1 MGNLVSQL
9 VNSSNKTFI
18 AFLKRESD
26 GALFDYENLVFI
38 PNQKLH
44 LTLDSSS
51 RAKFR
56 IPYVEQSPGSYRFSI
71 DCSAFSNGYYT
82 IDSRELLADTEFP
95 SIDLSTVTVNSGSV
109 VEGTLDISIEFA
121 ARKPLFVFIKRDYDN
136 FYYTTT
142 DEFKRFDILGDSE
155 DFRQNF
161 RIPFIELEPKKYS
174 ITRSL
179 NSFLDG
185 TYTITVYRLVD
196 GIEVRSGLPFTM
208 HVLNNKQ
215 DRGVLYNKIQVNH
228 DTPFNDNLRYV
239 KPNGDPV
246 ASANVYI
253 FKESEYVADKLDN
266 AIGFTTTDPSGRW
279 VAPIPVDAGYSYVV
293 IFFLKNKYGPD
304 KVTITL

>member
-9 VNSSNKTFI
+9 VNSTGKTFI

-51 RAKFR
+51 RSKFR
-56 IPYVEQSPGSYRFSI
+56 IPYVEQSIGSYRFSI
-71 DCSAFSNGYYT
+71 DCSAFTDGYYT
-82 IDSRELLADTEFP
+82 VDSRELLADTEFP
-95 SIDLSTVTVNSGSV
+95 TIDITTINIQSGSV
-109 VEGTLDISIEFA
+109 IDGTLDISIDFA

-136 FYYTTT
+136 LYYSGT
-142 DEFKRFDILGDSE
+142 DQFKRFDLLGDSE
-155 DFRQNF
+155 DFRQEF
-161 RIPFIELEPKKYS
+161 RIPFVETSPGKYS
-174 ITRSL
+174 ITRNL

-196 GIEVRSGLPFTM
+196 GVEVKSGLPFTM
-208 HVLNNKQ
+208 HVLNNRQ
-215 DRGVLYNKIQVNH
+215 DRGVLYNKVQVNH

-253 FKESEYVADKLDN
+253 FKESEYVTDKLDN

-279 VAPIPVDAGYSYVV
+279 VAPIPVDAGHSYVV
-293 IFFLKNKYGPD
+293 IFFLKGKYGPD